1 MACIR
6 APRSVRGSID
16 DIKAESTR
24 NVVQIYT
31 DWANYYLER
40 GGCKKR
46 VIDLQADL
54 CDGVLLADLVE
65 AVTNQK
71 VIDVNRKPKSAQ
83 QMVENVSLCVGALR
97 ALGADVGAVNP
108 GELAAGSTLW
118 PVLALLFALSRYKQ
132 RAKQLQDMPRLPS
145 PYNKQSS
152 GVSGAG
158 GGPGG
163 GTSIPLPATVAATRR
178 CPPDKVR
185 PAPAPTHQSQLG
197 NEVEAGETHWG
208 CSPPLRD
215 GVAPHSLYF
224 TLNSRVSTGQMCS
237 SIRFTGVLNFEPFL
251 RTMEVKE
258 KKVKERT
265 GLSSREDDKMH
276 A

>member
-1 MACIR
+1 MTLTADDVMACIR
-6 APRSVRGSID
+6 APRSVCGSTD
-16 DIKAESTR
+16 DIKVDSTR
-24 NVVQIYT
+24 SIIQIYT

-40 GGCKKR
+40 GGCKRR
-46 VIDLQADL
+46 VADLQSDL

-71 VIDVNRKPKSAQ
+71 VIDVNRKPKTAQ

-97 ALGADVGAVNP
+97 ALGADVGSVNP
-108 GELAAGSTLW
+108 GELVAGSTLW

-145 PYNKQSS
+145 PYNKQSAA
-152 GVSGAG
+152 GGAG

-185 PAPAPTHQSQLG
+185 PAPTPTHQSQLG
-197 NEVEAGETHWG
+197 V
-208 CSPPLRD
+208 L
-215 GVAPHSLYF
+215 VSLKC
-224 TLNSRVSTGQMCS
+224 V
-237 SIRFTGVLNFEPFL
+237 
-251 RTMEVKE
+251 
-258 KKVKERT
+258 
-265 GLSSREDDKMH
+265 
-276 A
+276 